1 MVVDNVGECVARDT
15 TLKKKR
21 GLIFFDKAA
30 LCFSDNPVG
39 AHSERSALLLYKWRW
54 VPTPIHPNVELSQW
68 IPALKE
74 KTNMSLKNG
83 SRLYRYETS
92 RSEAGSVEPE
102 NWFKSF

>member
-1 MVVDNVGECVARDT
+1 M
-15 TLKKKR
+15 
-21 GLIFFDKAA
+21 
-30 LCFSDNPVG
+30 
-39 AHSERSALLLYKWRW
+39 YKWRW
-54 VPTPIHPNVELSQW
+54 VPTPIHPNVEHSQW

-92 RSEAGSVEPE
+92 RAEAGNVEPE